1 MNGKNKQ
8 PIPEEFNTVEEAA
21 AFWDSH
27 SLADHWKETREV
39 EIEVRAKR
47 RHRVTLDPDVWE
59 RVVSQARIRGV
70 SPETLINLW
79 LLERTEA

>member
-1 MNGKNKQ
+1 MNDKNKQ
-8 PIPEEFNTVEEAA
+8 QIPEEFNTIEEAA

-27 SLADHWKETREV
+27 SLADHWEETREG

-47 RHRVTLDPDVWE
+47 RRRVTLDPEVWE
-59 RVVSQARIRGV
+59 RVVNQARIRGV